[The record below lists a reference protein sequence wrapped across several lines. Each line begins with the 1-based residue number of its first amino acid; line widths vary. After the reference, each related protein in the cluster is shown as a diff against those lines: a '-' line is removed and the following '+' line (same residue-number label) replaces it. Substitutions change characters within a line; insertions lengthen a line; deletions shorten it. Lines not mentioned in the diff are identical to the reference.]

1 MRREKIAD
9 RNNEMEIH
17 SCGRPWKPDESFCT
31 NCGGE
36 RPAETV
42 VVKESR
48 TPLSR
53 IRTSFVLVAGLAL
66 IASGLLKGLQEA
78 TNTWLL
84 RSLGAAGATD
94 AAQSVPAAIR
104 HFATLT
110 TATGCAIALL
120 GLISIFASKIIR
132 VAVMLSAMSLILLLG
147 IFQVFAYVAARHRDI
162 RLNEIARNICDYCTA
177 PYPHAVSQIY
187 VAVSC
192 LMVAIAVVA
201 GSEALSARRRV
212 TT

>member
-1 MRREKIAD
+1 M
-9 RNNEMEIH
+9 
-17 SCGRPWKPDESFCT
+17 
-31 NCGGE
+31 
-36 RPAETV
+36 
-42 VVKESR
+42 VKESR

-53 IRTSFVLVAGLAL
+53 IRASFVLVAGLAL

-212 TT
+212 TS